1 MNWTI
6 TEIASVVLS
15 AMGFGVLLSSLGHSP
30 ILGYIIA
37 GVLLGPSCL
46 QLISDRACVAVFS
59 EMGILFLMFVIGLS
73 LSFDKVRHMWKRSMS
88 VTILS
93 TLFTYVVMIV
103 VGYFLNMPKVGILLM
118 TFCVALSSTAVT
130 VKSLNKLKGH
140 DNDDVHQGTYGILI
154 SQDIAAIA
162 MVLIVNFVG
171 TNQQSGNQSHK
182 LIAFVVF
189 IAVLIGVFW
198 KFNAF
203 VSKLTV
209 FIKKHGDMLTMLVFG
224 ACLGSAVIAEIFG
237 LSASLGAFIAGL
249 ILGNSNMSEEIKRIA
264 EPIEEVLLM
273 TFFLSVG
280 LLVDLGFIWENFAL
294 ILSGVLFVT
303 AGKIILNIFA
313 LRLSRFSMKEA
324 FVISVLLAHV
334 GEFSFMLVGAAS
346 NAEIV
351 NEQGMK
357 FLVSLTAISLFL
369 SSFWLVVADRC
380 RGIAEHVTFG
390 SSWEFFQ
397 FALSRERSKAENIF
411 LQFTHSLSGLKTVL
425 HDKTRDLADKYKRWK
440 KIP

>member
-46 QLISDRACVAVFS
+46 QLISDREHVAVFS

-73 LSFDKVRHMWKRSMS
+73 LSLEKVKNMWKRSML
-88 VTILS
+88 VTLIS
-93 TLFTYVVMIV
+93 TLFVYMVMFV
-103 VGYFLNMPKVGILLM
+103 VGYFLKMPPSGVLLM

-130 VKSLNKLKGH
+130 VKSLNKLKAC
-140 DNDDVHQGTYGILI
+140 NDDGTHQGTYGILI

-162 MVLIVNFVG
+162 MVLIVNFIG
-171 TNQQSGNQSHK
+171 TSPQRESGTHK
-182 LIAFVVF
+182 IIALAIFMIILV
-189 IAVLIGVFW
+189 GVFL

-203 VSKLTV
+203 VNKLTI

-224 ACLGSAVIAEIFG
+224 ACLGSAVISEIFG

-264 EPIEEVLLM
+264 EPIEELLLM

-280 LLVDLGFIWENFAL
+280 LLVDLRFIWENFAF
-294 ILSGVLFVT
+294 ILWGILFVT
-303 AGKIILNIFA
+303 VGKTVLNIFA
-313 LRLSRFSMKEA
+313 LRLCRFSMKES
-324 FVISVLLAHV
+324 FVIGVLLAHI
-334 GEFSFMLVGAAS
+334 GEFSFMLVGAATKVG
-346 NAEIV
+346 IV
-351 NEQGMK
+351 NEYGMK
-357 FLVSLTAISLFL
+357 FLVSLTAISLFF
-369 SSFWLVVADRC
+369 SSFWLVFAERC
-380 RGIAEHVTFG
+380 RDIAENVTLG
-390 SSWEFFQ
+390 SSWEFLQ
-397 FALSRERSKAENIF
+397 FALSRERSKAENVF
-411 LQFTHSLSGLKTVL
+411 QKFAHSLSGLKTVL
-425 HDKTRDLADKYKRWK
+425 HEKTRHLIEKYKK
-440 KIP
+440 